1 VEIVDENRGRKVSEK
16 LEITSVISEFVHKTD
31 IGSLPARAM
40 DTAKLTFLDTIA
52 VSVGASGFEIG
63 RILGRFRKTLQ
74 ESQEITVLGQP
85 EGASVLTAAWVNGT
99 FANQLDFDEGY
110 HLGTHTIPA
119 ALAVGEEIGAKGL
132 SVLEAYVIGREVGA
146 KLTDVI
152 DAQRSKGIGPTH
164 RGWWHVGIVGPIAAA
179 MTAGKLLKLNVD
191 ELNRAVGIASC
202 RSGGFRQNMGTMAKA
217 LHSGS
222 AAREGILAAM
232 LAREGVTAEESILE
246 TPLGLVR
253 ALCNEGEE
261 DWTPITSRLGK
272 PYDLDETA
280 KIKTYP
286 TCTPIHPELDAM
298 LRIREMVQSEGLRDG
313 TEIDSIHANLHLFS
327 MLRTQARDECEAG
340 FCSPYLLAAA
350 YLDGYVNLDTLAEEK
365 LRDPRIRNL
374 MERVH
379 NREDVPSVSV
389 VFRDGRVLEEPVT
402 SLRRLISQEDV
413 SEKARQCMGNVL
425 ESSAIDEIIERA
437 MNFESEGDVHGFL
450 SLATRLIQ

>member
-1 VEIVDENRGRKVSEK
+1 VSGE
-16 LEITSVISEFVHKTD
+16 LEITRMISEFVYETE
-31 IGSLPARAM
+31 IGSLPARAL
-40 DTAKLTFLDTIA
+40 DTAKLTFLDTVA

-74 ESQEITVLGQP
+74 ERQEITVFGQS

-99 FANQLDFDEGY
+99 FANQLDFDEGF
-110 HLGTHTIPA
+110 HIGTHTIPA
-119 ALAVGEEIGAKGL
+119 ALAVGEDIGAKGL
-132 SVLEAYVIGREVGA
+132 TVLEAYVIGREVGA

-152 DAQRSKGIGPTH
+152 DAQRSKGVGPTH
-164 RGWWHVGIVGPIAAA
+164 RGWWHVGIVGPIASA
-179 MTAGKLLKLNVD
+179 MTAGKLLELNVD

-261 DWTPITSRLGK
+261 DWAPITSRLGN

-298 LRIREMVQSEGLRDG
+298 LRIREMVQLELAGDGSEV
-313 TEIDSIHANLHLFS
+313 ESIHANLHLFS

-340 FCSPYLLAAA
+340 FCSPFLLAAA
-350 YLDGYVNLDTLAEEK
+350 YLDGYVNLDTLADEK
-365 LRDPRIRNL
+365 LRDPRIRDL
-374 MERVH
+374 MKRVH
-379 NREDVPSVSV
+379 NRENISSVTV
-389 VFRDGRVLEEPVT
+389 VFRDGRVFEESVK

-413 SEKARQCMGNVL
+413 SEKARQCMRNVL
-425 ESSAIDEIIERA
+425 ESSAIDAIIERA
-437 MNFESEGDVHGFL
+437 MDFESEEDVHGFL
-450 SLATRLIQ
+450 SLTTRSIR